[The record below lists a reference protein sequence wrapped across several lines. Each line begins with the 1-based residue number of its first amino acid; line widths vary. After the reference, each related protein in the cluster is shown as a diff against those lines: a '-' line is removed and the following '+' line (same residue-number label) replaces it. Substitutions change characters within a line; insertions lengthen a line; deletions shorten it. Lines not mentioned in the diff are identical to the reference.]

1 MSKSVDDV
9 TPDMDMFELGPIP
22 DEVAKAQQC
31 VMGVPFGGADG
42 KNHSQTV
49 HLFFS
54 FDIVNST
61 RYKALNLNWPIIIQ
75 SLLSKLP
82 SLISRMEFLRSSFLW
97 CVIGDE
103 MVFVLPIQ
111 AEEEIAPAVDEIF
124 ELTQRVTGSLQDGRF
139 YELLSDQRLGAN
151 DIAILKSQN
160 MLSLKTAAWIAVVND
175 KLDSPYDN
183 ISFTY
188 PAGSNNQEVKEYL
201 GKDID
206 AGFRLK
212 GYTQDR
218 RLVVS
223 FELAYFLIK
232 AERKSELHIIDY
244 VRLKGVW
251 NEGLYPIIWYYN
263 PDSAPKDERGKNIE
277 FAKSFRY
284 DETDNNPLL
293 QRYFS
298 RGEKNRIAVKEGQS
312 GPILARGAYRVDSA
326 IDKISK
332 DRNLKN
338 KLQYISD
345 SCRKIYNV
353 THTLYVQPLELHCAV
368 VCCDVQNK
376 KIMIVKRGQS
386 HTTNPGKWE
395 FGCAK
400 AISEEPLVKT
410 IEKHYK
416 KLFGVEIELVMDDKR
431 KEKQPHP
438 IAVYEIDKNC
448 PSKKGIIFVAKV
460 LSHQEFR
467 PQDEHD
473 KIDWITEDQLKNY
486 TEDNTV
492 SDFEQTAT
500 LVFQNFNKYFP
511 EMGEHTL

>member
-1 MSKSVDDV
+1 M
-9 TPDMDMFELGPIP
+9 
-22 DEVAKAQQC
+22 
-31 VMGVPFGGADG
+31 
-42 KNHSQTV
+42 
-49 HLFFS
+49 
-54 FDIVNST
+54 
-61 RYKALNLNWPIIIQ
+61 
-75 SLLSKLP
+75 
-82 SLISRMEFLRSSFLW
+82 
-97 CVIGDE
+97 
-103 MVFVLPIQ
+103 
-111 AEEEIAPAVDEIF
+111 
-124 ELTQRVTGSLQDGRF
+124 
-139 YELLSDQRLGAN
+139 
-151 DIAILKSQN
+151 
-160 MLSLKTAAWIAVVND
+160 
-175 KLDSPYDN
+175 
-183 ISFTY
+183 
-188 PAGSNNQEVKEYL
+188 
-201 GKDID
+201 
-206 AGFRLK
+206 
-212 GYTQDR
+212 
-218 RLVVS
+218 
-223 FELAYFLIK
+223 
-232 AERKSELHIIDY
+232 
-244 VRLKGVW
+244 
-251 NEGLYPIIWYYN
+251 
-263 PDSAPKDERGKNIE
+263 
-277 FAKSFRY
+277 
-284 DETDNNPLL
+284 
-293 QRYFS
+293 
-298 RGEKNRIAVKEGQS
+298 
-312 GPILARGAYRVDSA
+312 
-326 IDKISK
+326 
-332 DRNLKN
+332 
-338 KLQYISD
+338 QYISD